1 MNVKTPGAGRRTGA
15 FGNVIVGTS
24 DTSEIAH
31 PAAKIQTEHLR
42 QRFNLS
48 PAVAAVIAA
57 HAFAVSETWR
67 ASQ

>member
-1 MNVKTPGAGRRTGA
+1 MNVKTPGACQRTRA
-15 FGNVIVGTS
+15 FGNGVVFAA
-24 DTSEIAH
+24 DPSEIAH
-31 PAAKIQTEHLR
+31 PASKIQTDHLR

-57 HAFAVSETWR
+57 HAFAVAETWR